1 VRVIAMRRGRR
12 FGVIGR
18 CGLAIGMLGTRRVF
32 GMRGVF
38 LRVLGVFIMAV
49 EIMRVI
55 IMRMIFVGMSLMR
68 VILVRVILVIVISMF
83 VVGCR
88 AGRGGGFD
96 GRRRRF
102 GLP

>member
-18 CGLAIGMLGTRRVF
+18 CGLAIGMRRVF